1 MEENPADWSAI
12 MIPPLDPT
20 FIQLTEA
27 ECWAIVAAAV
37 LMAFDVLTGLLG
49 ALVRHAF
56 SSTKMREGLG
66 HKAML
71 VLVVALAFLVQGF
84 AGHVADLGFSVPLI
98 LPACVYIVLMEV
110 ASVLENV
117 SLAYPELAETPL
129 FKLFNHEPDES

>member
-1 MEENPADWSAI
+1 MMSPIDTA
-12 MIPPLDPT
+12 
-20 FIQLTEA
+20 FIQLSEA

-49 ALVRHAF
+49 ALVRHSF

-66 HKAML
+66 HKVML
-71 VLVVALAFLVQGF
+71 VLAVVLAFLVQGF

-110 ASVLENV
+110 ASVLENIA
-117 SLAYPELAETPL
+117 LAYPELADSPL
-129 FKLFNHEPDES
+129 FRLFNHEVDES